1 VPPSPRPGLYVA
13 RDLVPIYRD
22 IILPLA
28 DVCVPN
34 QFEAELLTGQRI
46 RSLADALA
54 VMELMHERGVGTV
67 ILSSTQLESASAT
80 LVALASQRLSP
91 SLTSMASPLPQ
102 PPPAAAA
109 DSAAEKPPAEVD
121 TFLKFYFLLEN
132 LNNDGTYLS
141 GNFTECCEFLLNCG
155 PT

>member
-1 VPPSPRPGLYVA
+1 MSIVAHLDTDQLIKILKYFDNLTENCPPPPWPGLYVP

-46 RSLADALA
+46 RSLADALT

-91 SLTSMASPLPQ
+91 ALTSMASPLP
-102 PPPAAAA
+102 PAPSAAAE
-109 DSAAEKPPAEVD
+109 SAAEKPLAEVD
-121 TFLKFYFLLEN
+121 TLPVYEIFI
-132 LNNDGTYLS
+132 S
-141 GNFTECCEFLLNCG
+141 C
-155 PT
+155 

>member
-1 VPPSPRPGLYVA
+1 MP

-34 QFEAELLTGQRI
+34 QFEAELLTGRRI

-67 ILSSTQLESASAT
+67 ILSSTQLESASST

-91 SLTSMASPLPQ
+91 SLTSIASPLPTPQ
-102 PPPAAAA
+102 PAAAAA

-121 TFLKFYFLLEN
+121 NWPFR
-132 LNNDGTYLS
+132 
-141 GNFTECCEFLLNCG
+141 
-155 PT
+155 

>member
-1 VPPSPRPGLYVA
+1 VP

-34 QFEAELLTGQRI
+34 QFEAELLTGRRI

-91 SLTSMASPLPQ
+91 SLTSMASPLPT
-102 PPPAAAA
+102 PTPAAAAAAA
-109 DSAAEKPPAEVD
+109 DSAAQKPPAEVD
-121 TFLKFYFLLEN
+121 TMPFVKKFSFI
-132 LNNDGTYLS
+132 S
-141 GNFTECCEFLLNCG
+141 
-155 PT
+155 

>member
-1 VPPSPRPGLYVA
+1 MPPWPGLYVP

-34 QFEAELLTGQRI
+34 QFEAELLSGRRI

-91 SLTSMASPLPQ
+91 SLTSMASPLPK
-102 PPPAAAA
+102 PPAPAAAA
-109 DSAAEKPPAEVD
+109 DSAAEKPPAEVG
-121 TFLKFYFLLEN
+121 TLPFRKILFPVRKLEM
-132 LNNDGTYLS
+132 
-141 GNFTECCEFLLNCG
+141 
-155 PT
+155 

>member
-1 VPPSPRPGLYVA
+1 VPPPPWPGLYVP

-34 QFEAELLTGQRI
+34 QFEAELLTGRRI
-46 RSLADALA
+46 RSLADAFM

-91 SLTSMASPLPQ
+91 SLTSMASPLPT
-102 PPPAAAA
+102 PAAAA

-121 TFLKFYFLLEN
+121 ILPFREILFPVKKLEM
-132 LNNDGTYLS
+132 
-141 GNFTECCEFLLNCG
+141 TEISRNVVNSC
-155 PT
+155 